1 MANIFLFLRIKEI
14 QTEEENIVRKRG
26 EKNKSG
32 LIRRIAKNFIKN
44 NSLEIFDVYFVSK
57 DDRKK

>member
-32 LIRRIAKNFIKN
+32 LIRRIVKNFIKN

>member
-44 NSLEIFDVYFVSK
+44 NSLEISDVYFVSK
-57 DDRKK
+57 EDRKK

>member
-44 NSLEIFDVYFVSK
+44 NSLEIFDVYFASK
-57 DDRKK
+57 EDRKK

>member
-57 DDRKK
+57 EDRKK

>member
-32 LIRRIAKNFIKN
+32 LIRRIVKNFIKN

-57 DDRKK
+57 EDRKK

>member
-32 LIRRIAKNFIKN
+32 LIKRIAKNFIKN

-57 DDRKK
+57 EDRKK